1 MDIPDTSPPN
11 GPLGYTHTETR
22 TGPPLDYVAEKL
34 CDSIKSLHSLYSL
47 TMKDIPDDLLCPKR
61 FKTEYPDYNPKH
73 DSVLSTCQ
81 IAFRYAV
88 TSYLALKNLLAFTHD
103 QDIFKKH
110 LKMPRNDFDRW
121 LDHINSEG
129 SVT

>member
-1 MDIPDTSPPN
+1 MDIPDTTPPN

-34 CDSIKSLHSLYSL
+34 RASILSLHSLYSL
-47 TMKDIPDDLLCPKR
+47 TMKDIPDDLPCPKR
-61 FKTEYPDYNPKH
+61 FQTDYPNYNPKH

-88 TSYLALKNLLAFTHD
+88 TSYLALNNLLALTHD
-103 QDIFKKH
+103 QNIFKK
-110 LKMPRNDFDRW
+110 LLEMPRKDFDRW
-121 LDHINSEG
+121 IDRIESEG